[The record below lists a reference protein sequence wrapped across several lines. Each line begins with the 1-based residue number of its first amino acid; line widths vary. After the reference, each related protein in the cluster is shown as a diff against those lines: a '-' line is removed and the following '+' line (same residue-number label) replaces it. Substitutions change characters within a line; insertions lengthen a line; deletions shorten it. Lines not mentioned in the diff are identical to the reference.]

1 METNKTD
8 NNIKEK
14 FAKREIVPSASAW
27 ERLSIQLDN
36 QPKNKKR
43 SWFLY
48 IGYAATILILISV
61 GMYTFSSNS
70 LERMPLEDVL
80 VKQEIDTAQILHK
93 IDKVFKEVPIEKAL
107 VKSEI
112 IKEKQIDT
120 FILEKVSIKQ
130 SIARIDTDEILKKEA
145 GTHVIIIE
153 SKENSSVVSIEENK
167 AIITPTK
174 ETIINKTST
183 QPILKSRIKVNAEEL
198 LYAVTNKSK
207 YPLTISFERN
217 TNRAELLTTIKN
229 ELEKSNFKVDPK
241 IILAEVERAI
251 NDDFFQNNFL
261 ETIRRNITNL
271 ATTVANRNN

>member
-61 GMYTFSSNS
+61 GVYTFSSNS
-70 LERMPLEDVL
+70 LERMPLKDVL
-80 VKQEIDTAQILHK
+80 VKQEIDTVQILHK

-174 ETIINKTST
+174 ETTITKTST
-183 QPILKSRIKVNAEEL
+183 QPILKARIKVNAEEL
-198 LYAVTNKSK
+198 LYAVTNESK

-217 TNRAELLTTIKN
+217 TNRAELLTIIKN

>member
-8 NNIKEK
+8 NYIKEK

-61 GMYTFSSNS
+61 GVYTFSSNS
-70 LERMPLEDVL
+70 LERMPLKDVL
-80 VKQEIDTAQILHK
+80 VKQEIDTVQILHK

-174 ETIINKTST
+174 ETAITKTST
-183 QPILKSRIKVNAEEL
+183 QPILKARIKVNAEEL
-198 LYAVTNKSK
+198 LYAVTNESK

-251 NDDFFQNNFL
+251 KDDFFQNNFL

>member
-120 FILEKVSIKQ
+120 FILEKVSINQ
-130 SIARIDTDEILKKEA
+130 PIARIDTDEILKKEA

>member
-251 NDDFFQNNFL
+251 KDDFFQNNFL

>member
-61 GMYTFSSNS
+61 GVYTFSSNS

-80 VKQEIDTAQILHK
+80 VKQEIDTVQILHK
-93 IDKVFKEVPIEKAL
+93 IDKVFKEVPFEKAL
-107 VKSEI
+107 VESEI

-120 FILEKVSIKQ
+120 FILEKVSINQ

-198 LYAVTNKSK
+198 LYAVTNESK

>member
-8 NNIKEK
+8 NYIKEK

-61 GMYTFSSNS
+61 GVYTFSSNS

-80 VKQEIDTAQILHK
+80 VKQEIDTVQILHK
-93 IDKVFKEVPIEKAL
+93 IDKVFKEVPFEKAL
-107 VKSEI
+107 VELEI

-120 FILEKVSIKQ
+120 FILEKVSINQ
-130 SIARIDTDEILKKEA
+130 PIARKETDEILKKEA
-145 GTHVIIIE
+145 ATHIIIIE
-153 SKENSSVVSIEENK
+153 SKENSSVVNIEENK

-174 ETIINKTST
+174 ETILNKTST

-198 LYAVTNKSK
+198 LYAVTNESK

-241 IILAEVERAI
+241 IILAEVELAI

-261 ETIRRNITNL
+261 ETIRRNMTNL

>member
-61 GMYTFSSNS
+61 GVYTFSSNS
-70 LERMPLEDVL
+70 LERMPLKDVL
-80 VKQEIDTAQILHK
+80 VKQEIDTVQILHK

-120 FILEKVSIKQ
+120 FILEKVSINQ
-130 SIARIDTDEILKKEA
+130 SIAAIEADEILKKEA
-145 GTHVIIIE
+145 DAPVVTIK
-153 SKENSSVVSIEENK
+153 SKEISSVVSIEENK

-198 LYAVTNKSK
+198 LYAVTNESK

-251 NDDFFQNNFL
+251 KDDFFQNNFL

>member
-130 SIARIDTDEILKKEA
+130 PIARIDTDEILKKEA

-174 ETIINKTST
+174 ETTITKTST
-183 QPILKSRIKVNAEEL
+183 QPILKARIKVNAEEL

-251 NDDFFQNNFL
+251 KDDFFQNNFL

>member
-61 GMYTFSSNS
+61 GVYTFSSNS

-174 ETIINKTST
+174 ETAITKTST
-183 QPILKSRIKVNAEEL
+183 QPILKARIKVNAEEL
-198 LYAVTNKSK
+198 LYAVTNESK

-251 NDDFFQNNFL
+251 KDDFFQNNFL

>member
-8 NNIKEK
+8 NYIKEK
-14 FAKREIVPSASAW
+14 FAQREIVPSASSW

-61 GMYTFSSNS
+61 GVYTFSSNS

-80 VKQEIDTAQILHK
+80 VKQEIDTVQILHK
-93 IDKVFKEVPIEKAL
+93 IDKVFKEVPFEKAL
-107 VKSEI
+107 VELEI

-120 FILEKVSIKQ
+120 FILEKVSINQ
-130 SIARIDTDEILKKEA
+130 PIARKETDEILKKEA
-145 GTHVIIIE
+145 GTHIIIIK
-153 SKENSSVVSIEENK
+153 SKENSSVVNIEENK

-174 ETIINKTST
+174 ETILNKTST

-198 LYAVTNKSK
+198 LYAVTNESK

-241 IILAEVERAI
+241 IILAEVELAI
-251 NDDFFQNNFL
+251 KDDFFQNSFL
-261 ETIRRNITNL
+261 EIIRKSMTNF

>member
-61 GMYTFSSNS
+61 GVYTFSSNS

-198 LYAVTNKSK
+198 LYAVTNESK

-251 NDDFFQNNFL
+251 KDDFFQNNFL

>member
-61 GMYTFSSNS
+61 GVYTFSSNS

-174 ETIINKTST
+174 ETTITKTST
-183 QPILKSRIKVNAEEL
+183 QPILKARIKVNAEEL
-198 LYAVTNKSK
+198 LYAVTNESK

>member
-61 GMYTFSSNS
+61 GVYTFFSNS

-80 VKQEIDTAQILHK
+80 VKQEIDTVQILHK

-107 VKSEI
+107 VKLEI

-145 GTHVIIIE
+145 GTHVVIIE

-174 ETIINKTST
+174 ETTITKTST
-183 QPILKSRIKVNAEEL
+183 QPILKARIKVNAEEL
-198 LYAVTNKSK
+198 LYAVTNESK

>member
-120 FILEKVSIKQ
+120 FILEKVSINQ
-130 SIARIDTDEILKKEA
+130 PIARIDTDEILKKEA

-251 NDDFFQNNFL
+251 KDDFFQNNFL

>member
-61 GMYTFSSNS
+61 GVYTFSSNS

-80 VKQEIDTAQILHK
+80 VKQEIDTVQILHK

-120 FILEKVSIKQ
+120 FILEKVSINQ
-130 SIARIDTDEILKKEA
+130 PIARIDTDEILKKEA

-174 ETIINKTST
+174 DTIINKTST

-241 IILAEVERAI
+241 IILAEVELAI
-251 NDDFFQNNFL
+251 KDDFFQNSFL
-261 ETIRRNITNL
+261 EIIRKSMTNF

>member
-61 GMYTFSSNS
+61 GVYTFSSNS

-80 VKQEIDTAQILHK
+80 VKQEIDTVQILHK

-120 FILEKVSIKQ
+120 FILEKVSINQ
-130 SIARIDTDEILKKEA
+130 PIARIDTDEILKKEA

-174 ETIINKTST
+174 DTIINKTST

-198 LYAVTNKSK
+198 LYAVTNESK

-271 ATTVANRNN
+271 ATTVSNRNN

>member
-61 GMYTFSSNS
+61 GVYTFSSNS

-80 VKQEIDTAQILHK
+80 VKQEIDTVQILHK
-93 IDKVFKEVPIEKAL
+93 IDKVFKEVPMEKAL

-120 FILEKVSIKQ
+120 FILEKVSINQ
-130 SIARIDTDEILKKEA
+130 PIARIDTDEILKKEA

-174 ETIINKTST
+174 ETAITKTST
-183 QPILKSRIKVNAEEL
+183 QPILKARIKVNAEEL
-198 LYAVTNKSK
+198 LYAVTNESK

-251 NDDFFQNNFL
+251 KDDFFQNNFL

>member
-8 NNIKEK
+8 NYIKEK

-61 GMYTFSSNS
+61 GVYTFFSNS

-80 VKQEIDTAQILHK
+80 VKQEIDTVQILHK

-107 VKSEI
+107 VKLEI

-120 FILEKVSIKQ
+120 FILEKVSINQ
-130 SIARIDTDEILKKEA
+130 PIARKETDEILKKEA
-145 GTHVIIIE
+145 GTHIIIIE
-153 SKENSSVVSIEENK
+153 SKENSSIVNIEENK

-174 ETIINKTST
+174 ETILNKTST

-198 LYAVTNKSK
+198 LYAVTNESK

-241 IILAEVERAI
+241 IILAEVELAI
-251 NDDFFQNNFL
+251 KDDFFQNSFL
-261 ETIRRNITNL
+261 EMIRKSMTNF

>member
-8 NNIKEK
+8 NYIKEK

-61 GMYTFSSNS
+61 GVYTFSSNS

-80 VKQEIDTAQILHK
+80 VKQEIDTVQILHK
-93 IDKVFKEVPIEKAL
+93 IDKVFKEVPFEKAL
-107 VKSEI
+107 VELEI

-120 FILEKVSIKQ
+120 FILEKVSINQ
-130 SIARIDTDEILKKEA
+130 PIARKETDEILKKEA
-145 GTHVIIIE
+145 GTHIIIIE
-153 SKENSSVVSIEENK
+153 SKENSSVVNIEENK

-174 ETIINKTST
+174 ETILNKTST

-198 LYAVTNKSK
+198 LYAVTNESK

-241 IILAEVERAI
+241 IILAEVELAI
-251 NDDFFQNNFL
+251 KDDFFQNSFL
-261 ETIRRNITNL
+261 EIIRKSMTNF